1 MSPNNS
7 AQGSGASGVLLLDK
21 PSGMSSNTALQ
32 CVRRLLG
39 RVKGG
44 HTGTLDPL
52 ATGLLPICLGEATKF
67 SGGLLEADKT
77 YDAVVRLGTATTTGD
92 AEGEPVFQGN
102 VEGVEERVDEVLLK
116 FCGEI
121 EQMPPMF
128 SALKH
133 HGRPL
138 YEYARRGEDIERRAR
153 KVSIYEL
160 TVLKRNFPDITLRVR
175 CSKGTYVRSLAH
187 DLGVSLGCGGHLT
200 ALRRTGVG
208 SLRITD
214 AASLEALE
222 AMEQS
227 ARWSCVRGTDLLLS
241 HLPAIVLPVMDA
253 KAVLQGR
260 VVGTPGAV
268 QDSGHVRLYDEDGS
282 FLGLGMAQG
291 EDRKI
296 IPKSMCS
303 DVRIRQPA
311 LA

>member
-1 MSPNNS
+1 M
-7 AQGSGASGVLLLDK
+7 SGVLLLDK

-92 AEGEPVFQGN
+92 AEGETVFEGI
-102 VEGVEERVDEVLLK
+102 VEGAEQRIDAALHEFRGV
-116 FCGEI
+116 I
-121 EQMPPMF
+121 QQMPPMF

-160 TVLKRNFPDITLRVR
+160 TVLERNFPEITVRVR

-187 DLGVSLGCGGHLT
+187 DLGVRLGCGGHLT

-208 SLRITD
+208 WLRITD

-227 ARWSCVRGTDLLLS
+227 ARWSCVHGTDLLLS
-241 HLPAIVLPVMDA
+241 HLPAVVLPSTDA
-253 KAVLQGR
+253 RAVLQGR
-260 VVGTPGAV
+260 AVGTPSAV
-268 QDSGHVRLYDEDGS
+268 DPGHVRLYDEDGW

-296 IPKSMCS
+296 IPKRMCS
-303 DVRIRQPA
+303 DVRIRLPA